1 MVVDFDKPEPL
12 LSILISMVWKNI
24 YFKIYLDF
32 SNIWLVIIIINDFKH
47 HHCVIPPIFF
57 IVSLPNSLL
66 NFRLTFIFEIDFNII
81 ILIPNLHAYGIDD
94 LVGLDNCGDG

>member
-1 MVVDFDKPEPL
+1 
-12 LSILISMVWKNI
+12 MVWKNI

-47 HHCVIPPIFF
+47 HHCVTPPIFF

-66 NFRLTFIFEIDFNII
+66 NFRLTFIFEIDFNNYFNIKFTCVWDRYF
-81 ILIPNLHAYGIDD
+81 LWNL
-94 LVGLDNCGDG
+94 

>member
-12 LSILISMVWKNI
+12 LSILKKPISMVWKNI

-66 NFRLTFIFEIDFNII
+66 TFIFEIDFNII
-81 ILIPNLHAYGIDD
+81 ILISNLHACGIDIFYGISD
-94 LVGLDNCGDG
+94 L

>member
-1 MVVDFDKPEPL
+1 
-12 LSILISMVWKNI
+12 MVWKNI

-47 HHCVIPPIFF
+47 HHYVIPPIFF

-66 NFRLTFIFEIDFNII
+66 NFRLNFIFEIDFNII
-81 ILIPNLHAYGIDD
+81 ILISNLHAYGIDIFYGISD
-94 LVGLDNCGDG
+94 LVGLDNCGDGCC